1 MSLGSRLA
9 VRLCPSPFP
18 LRRKLLL
25 SLPVTRFLHNS
36 PANSANLLP
45 IIAHGPPPKPPL
57 PAASEI
63 GELRRQQTAER
74 ANPGKKFWKEVKIEK
89 WDDGLAILLDKLPI
103 RTPLKKPIVVPESKP
118 LLAHAIALEW
128 CLLHS
133 TKVALTKH
141 YRTPLT
147 QLAGRVIDMREP
159 NASTPSRDATI
170 SNVMRY
176 LHTDT
181 LIFYA
186 PTTPEGQRDPNKKT
200 LRELQVEEAEPVV
213 KWLTTVLWPGTKI
226 EYNDGDLGFMAT
238 AQQPPETVRVIR
250 EWLEGLTD
258 WDLVALELATLSSKS
273 LLIGARLVAE
283 WSSDVGVG
291 ERSWGFDQ
299 AARAASVEVR
309 YQTEIWGEV
318 EDTHDV
324 DKEDLNRRLGAAWL
338 MALGRMSKSL

>member
-1 MSLGSRLA
+1 M
-9 VRLCPSPFP
+9 
-18 LRRKLLL
+18 
-25 SLPVTRFLHNS
+25 H
-36 PANSANLLP
+36 
-45 IIAHGPPPKPPL
+45 
-57 PAASEI
+57 
-63 GELRRQQTAER
+63 
-74 ANPGKKFWKEVKIEK
+74 
-89 WDDGLAILLDKLPI
+89 
-103 RTPLKKPIVVPESKP
+103 
-118 LLAHAIALEW
+118 
-128 CLLHS
+128 
-133 TKVALTKH
+133 
-141 YRTPLT
+141 
-147 QLAGRVIDMREP
+147 EP

-213 KWLTTVLWPGTKI
+213 EWLTTVLWPGTKI
-226 EYNDGDLGFMAT
+226 KYNDGDLGFMAT

-258 WDLVALELATLSSKS
+258 WDLVALEMATLSSKS

-291 ERSWGFDQ
+291 ERSWGIEE

-324 DKEDLNRRLGAAWL
+324 DREDVKRRLGAAWL
-338 MALGRMSKSL
+338 MALGGEK

>member
-1 MSLGSRLA
+1 MLA
-9 VRLCPSPFP
+9 Y
-18 LRRKLLL
+18 
-25 SLPVTRFLHNS
+25 
-36 PANSANLLP
+36 
-45 IIAHGPPPKPPL
+45 
-57 PAASEI
+57 
-63 GELRRQQTAER
+63 
-74 ANPGKKFWKEVKIEK
+74 
-89 WDDGLAILLDKLPI
+89 
-103 RTPLKKPIVVPESKP
+103 
-118 LLAHAIALEW
+118 AIALEW
-128 CLLHS
+128 FLLHS
-133 TKVALTKH
+133 TKDALTKR

-147 QLAGRVIDMREP
+147 QLVARVIDMHEP

-186 PTTPEGQRDPNKKT
+186 PTTPVGYRDPNKKT
-200 LRELQVEEAEPVV
+200 LRELQMEEAEPVV
-213 KWLTTVLWPGTKI
+213 EWLTTVLWPGTKI

-238 AQQPPETVRVIR
+238 AQQPPETVKAIK
-250 EWLEGLTD
+250 EWLESLTD
-258 WDLVALELATLSSKS
+258 WDLVALEMATLSSKS

-291 ERSWGFDQ
+291 DRSWGIEE

-324 DKEDLNRRLGAAWL
+324 DREDVKRQLGAAWL
-338 MALGRMSKSL
+338 MALATE